1 MARIIYSPDAE
12 RDLID
17 ISSFIAMDNPAAA
30 DRLID
35 SFVDKLRVLAD
46 SPLIGPICIES
57 PTLRRFPV
65 GNYVFFYRPMS
76 DGIEL
81 VRVLHG
87 ARDLRALFNS

>member
-12 RDLID
+12 NDLID
-17 ISSFIAMDNPAAA
+17 ISSFIALDNPAAS

-35 SFVDKLRVLAD
+35 SFVEKLRILAD
-46 SPLIGPICIES
+46 APLIGPICTEL
-57 PTLRRFPV
+57 PALRRFPV
-65 GNYVFFYRPMS
+65 GNYVFFYRPLR

-87 ARDLRALFNS
+87 ARDLRALFKP